1 VMSYRF
7 TSSVAAWNWLLV
19 MSFMTSS
26 KEAHVGLEIRGD
38 AVASIDTGSGPH

>member
-1 VMSYRF
+1 MSFRF

-26 KEAHVGLEIRGD
+26 KEAHVGLEFRDD
-38 AVASIDTGSGPH
+38 AVASIDTG